1 VRGYRHVVSG
11 ILSMMR
17 VIFVDYLNYYPIDW
31 YIETRE
37 PLDSLF
43 CDDCKI
49 FRKIHAAGVD

>member
-1 VRGYRHVVSG
+1 VVRG

-17 VIFVDYLNYYPIDW
+17 VCFVNHLNYYPIDW
-31 YIETRE
+31 YIETGE

-43 CDDCKI
+43 RDHCEI